1 MASGPWTG
9 EENDL
14 IVADY
19 FAMLAD
25 DIAGRRYSKAE
36 HRRALLP
43 LLNDRSEGSV
53 EFKHQN
59 ISAVLKGLG
68 EDWIPGY
75 KPAFNFQMT
84 LVDAVARW
92 LALHPDWLG
101 RLPGMRAATG
111 MREAAQIWIGPPP
124 TLSNQPPPQE
134 LDQMLHI
141 ARKFDVAGRDERNRA
156 LGRAGEE
163 RVLAHEHATLRAA
176 GRDDLARKVRWVSEE
191 DGDGAGYDIASY
203 APDGRPRLIEVKTTN
218 GWERTPF
225 HITRNELAVA
235 DEGRAEWCLFR
246 MWNFSREPRAF
257 ELYPPLDGHVSLT
270 PTSFQAS
277 FRCSSVEHPRRLLV
291 QGQGGHEARVIGADG
306 ALLAAQGESLEDVR
320 CQPFEAQ
327 QAGHCPDGPPPGSYT
342 WSSSWPLH
350 ESASRSRRQAAI
362 LDKFGNLSSLETSS
376 RQTAIHAS

>member
-1 MASGPWTG
+1 MSSGSWTY

-25 DIAGRRYSKAE
+25 DMVERPYNKAE

-75 KPAFNFQMT
+75 KPAFNFQMS
-84 LVDAVARW
+84 LVDAVVRW
-92 LALHPDWLG
+92 LALNPAWLG
-101 RLPGMRAATG
+101 RLQDSRPANGLQ
-111 MREAAQIWIGPPP
+111 EAAPIWVGPPP
-124 TLSNQPPPQE
+124 TLSNEPPPQE
-134 LDQMLHI
+134 LEQMLHI

-163 RVLAHEHATLRAA
+163 RVLAREWALLRSA
-176 GRDDLARKVRWVSEE
+176 GRDDLARKVRWVSEQ
-191 DGDGAGYDIASY
+191 DGDGAGYDIASF
-203 APDGRPRLIEVKTTN
+203 APDGQVRLIEVKTTN

-235 DEGRAEWCLFR
+235 DERRSEWCLFR
-246 MWNFSREPRAF
+246 LWNFSREPKAF
-257 ELYPPLDGHVSLT
+257 ELYPPLDAYVTLT
-270 PTSFQAS
+270 ATAF
-277 FRCSSVEHPRRLLV
+277 V
-291 QGQGGHEARVIGADG
+291 
-306 ALLAAQGESLEDVR
+306 
-320 CQPFEAQ
+320 
-327 QAGHCPDGPPPGSYT
+327 AGFH
-342 WSSSWPLH
+342 
-350 ESASRSRRQAAI
+350 
-362 LDKFGNLSSLETSS
+362 
-376 RQTAIHAS
+376 